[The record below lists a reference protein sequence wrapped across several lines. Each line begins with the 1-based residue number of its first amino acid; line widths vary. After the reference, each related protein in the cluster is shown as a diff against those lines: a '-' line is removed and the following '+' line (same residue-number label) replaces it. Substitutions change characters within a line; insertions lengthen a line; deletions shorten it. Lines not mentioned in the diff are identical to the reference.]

1 MSLYGNG
8 NKLYSFSISMTH
20 QVIQTDK
27 VDAGTGP
34 LSQAIAAKGTTLYVS
49 GQVPWDNETET
60 IVSPEDIVAQT
71 HQTMKNLEAVLQQ
84 AGAGFQDIVRATI
97 YLADMNDY
105 SKVNEAYGKYFDHA
119 IAPARVCVEVSRL
132 WADVKIEIDCIAVL
146 SDT

>member
-1 MSLYGNG
+1 
-8 NKLYSFSISMTH
+8 MTH

-34 LSQAIAAKGTTLYVS
+34 TSQAIAAKGMTIYVS
-49 GQVPWDNETET
+49 GQVAWDNQTET
-60 IVSPEDIVAQT
+60 IVSPEDVVAQT
-71 HQTMKNLEAVLQQ
+71 HQTMKNLEAILQQ
-84 AGAGFQDIVRATI
+84 AGAGLKDVVRTTI

-105 SKVNEAYGKYFDHA
+105 SRVNEAYGKYFDHA

-146 SDT
+146 PET